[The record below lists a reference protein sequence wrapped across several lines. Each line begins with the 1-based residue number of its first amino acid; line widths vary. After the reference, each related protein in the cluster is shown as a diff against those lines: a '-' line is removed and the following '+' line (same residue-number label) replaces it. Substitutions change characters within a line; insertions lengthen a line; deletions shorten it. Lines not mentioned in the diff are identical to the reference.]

1 MGQEDEGGQAAMSRV
16 ALITGANKGLGR
28 ETARRLGALGMTVIV
43 GARDEGRGT
52 AAAAGLR
59 EGGADAHY
67 LALDVTDEAS
77 VTQAAA
83 RVEEQFGRLD
93 VLVNNAGI
101 ALERWGSMPSGL
113 SVDKLRRT
121 FETNVLGVLRV
132 TNAFLPLLRRSPA
145 GRIVNVSSP
154 AGSTGM
160 WADPGSI
167 LRRYVPP
174 VTGYDLSK
182 AALNALTVHYAVE
195 LAGTPIKVNSAA
207 PGYVATDLNNNQGM
221 MKLSDQ
227 GSVAAIVQLATLPDD
242 GPSGVFLST
251 EGTVAW

>member
-1 MGQEDEGGQAAMSRV
+1 MRTV

-28 ETARRLGALGMTVIV
+28 ETARRLGTRGMTVIV

-52 AAAAGLR
+52 AAAAELSA
-59 EGGADAHY
+59 GGADAHH
-67 LALDVTDEAS
+67 LALDVTDDGS
-77 VTQAAA
+77 VAAA
-83 RVEEQFGRLD
+83 AATVEERFGQLD

-113 SVDKLRRT
+113 EPGRLRRT
-121 FETNVLGVLRV
+121 FETNVLGALRV

-154 AGSTGM
+154 VGSTGM
-160 WADPGSI
+160 WADPGSV
-167 LRRYVPP
+167 LRRYLQP
-174 VTGYDLSK
+174 VTAYDVSK
-182 AALNALTVHYAVE
+182 AALNALTVHYALE

-221 MKLSDQ
+221 MKLSDE
-227 GSVAAIVQLATLPDD
+227 GSVAVIVQLATLPDD

-251 EGTVAW
+251 EGGVPW